1 MNALV
6 QLGIACGMFKA
17 GSVGRPWTLHPD
29 THANRVLAIHKK
41 YRTAANET
49 KDYVYKKLLEKIQE
63 PDKWE

>member
-1 MNALV
+1 
-6 QLGIACGMFKA
+6 MFKA

-29 THANRVLAIHKK
+29 THANRVLAMHKK
-41 YRTAANET
+41 YRTAPDET